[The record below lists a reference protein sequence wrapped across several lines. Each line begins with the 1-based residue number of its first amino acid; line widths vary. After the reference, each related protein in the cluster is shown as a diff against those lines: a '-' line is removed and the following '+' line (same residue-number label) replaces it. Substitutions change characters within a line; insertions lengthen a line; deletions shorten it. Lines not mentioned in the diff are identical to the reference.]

1 MGGGSRITDYELR
14 NTPSAAFLLLGKVCY
29 NGNTFEGGSP
39 HLAKYFNVIQI
50 ILSVALITL
59 VILQSKGGSLARMF
73 GGEGGVYK
81 TRRGFEKT
89 LFYITIGVIVA
100 FFVFS
105 LLSVMFQ

>member
-1 MGGGSRITDYELR
+1 MAT
-14 NTPSAAFLLLGKVCY
+14 
-29 NGNTFEGGSP
+29 
-39 HLAKYFNVIQI
+39 YFNIIQI
-50 ILSVALITL
+50 ILSAALIIL

-89 LFYITIGVIVA
+89 LFNITIALIVA

>member
-1 MGGGSRITDYELR
+1 MT
-14 NTPSAAFLLLGKVCY
+14 T
-29 NGNTFEGGSP
+29 
-39 HLAKYFNVIQI
+39 YFNIVQI
-50 ILSVALITL
+50 ILSIAVVVL
-59 VILQSKGGSLARMF
+59 VILQSKGGSLSRMF

-89 LFYITIGVIVA
+89 LFNITIATMVT